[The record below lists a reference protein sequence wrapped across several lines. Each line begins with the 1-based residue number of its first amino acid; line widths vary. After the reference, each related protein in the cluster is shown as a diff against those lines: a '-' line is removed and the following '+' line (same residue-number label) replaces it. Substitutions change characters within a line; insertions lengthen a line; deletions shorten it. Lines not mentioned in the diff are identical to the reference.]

1 MTNWVPPGMSAWRL
15 TGKRQPVA
23 AKAISD
29 GDFRSFL
36 EQFRQYDFTGYSDAE
51 LRDALRGL
59 ANPTDAA
66 EVWPLVFAVV
76 AEAIDRRLG
85 VWRVFDDAAN
95 GSGRPDAAA
104 ALLDSDATGGVVER
118 VLEERKFRPVS
129 HINLSAAFYRAVR
142 DGEVDGLKFRVT
154 DEQLLAGFHLFQGR
168 VVQMNAGEGKTAA
181 SAFPATLHALSG
193 RQVHVITANDYLA
206 DRDASL
212 LAPVYESLGLS
223 VGAVL
228 SHMEDDER
236 RLAYRKQVVYGT
248 MREFGFDYLRDNMKL
263 TASERVQGP
272 LDVVIIDEVDHALID
287 EAFTPMIISGQPTG
301 VDVPLDRVRAVVV
314 ELIGAQHGIADELAL
329 CASQPGIGDGEWTA
343 LLARLM
349 LAQPEHSALHSGA
362 VVYSQCSL
370 PAARPPPPAPT
381 SRRRRP
387 SALLPAGSRS
397 AKRVRALAMQELP
410 DLTDGLLY
418 AVDVEGRYVTLTE
431 AGWGFVEQR
440 LGSFGLSDR
449 RSGRTS
455 RRAARQYAL
464 GNCVYQMLRAFLL
477 LKRDVDYVVDDD
489 SIVLIDQHTGR
500 PKDGSIYQFN
510 LQSAL
515 EAKERVTPRPE
526 CETLGQI
533 SVAGFVGLYDHTSG
547 MTGTAA
553 VSTDEFERKYG
564 MEVAVVAPGNPMMRV
579 DLGPKV
585 FLTKEDKLDALVDE
599 VVSRHRTGQPVLVG
613 AGSVKQSGDVSRRL
627 TERGVPHNLLNAV
640 TTHAE
645 AQIVRDAGRFG
656 AVTVATNM
664 AGRGTDILLEPE
676 LNEAIAR
683 RCVGLVQEM
692 LGEGCPVVVVSC
704 HSREQAEV
712 LRDQLGCAV
721 GLRADWTGMD
731 VRIARDGLYHSAG
744 RTSQVDGRLRFSMG
758 LCVIGAEMQEST
770 RVHLQLNG
778 RSGRQGEFGE
788 TQLFLS
794 LEDRVIYG
802 RAGEILGLSGCRS
815 VDAAGRECFSGD
827 AVTSLVDR
835 LRRESEREGEAQRGL
850 MQDYFAVLDLHT
862 LRYYRLRR
870 EVMGQSPMDGLVRDS
885 VIQAASGLASRYFY
899 GATHDEYRELFGRMA
914 EEVRRD
920 YGADCSSLYSRGL
933 DILADELGGLIADRL
948 DALADRAGTSVFSD
962 TARLLCL
969 QTFDEAWRGHLARLR
984 DMLSTH
990 VLGARGHKSA
1000 VAAYVRACDRA
1011 WEEFRDSAEVE
1022 FLSRLASF
1030 PFLGAWRDGQQSRP
1044 VSEQVEALMA
1054 ADGFPLSRE

>member
-1 MTNWVPPGMSAWRL
+1 MDSRA
-15 TGKRQPVA
+15 
-23 AKAISD
+23 
-29 GDFRSFL
+29 FL
-36 EQFRQYDFTGYSDAE
+36 EQVRGYDFTGYSDTE
-51 LRDALRGL
+51 LRDVLHDLEEGASVVEL
-59 ANPTDAA
+59 A
-66 EVWPLVFAVV
+66 PLVFAVM
-76 AEAIDRRLG
+76 AEDIDRRLG

-95 GSGRPDAAA
+95 GAGRPDGAE
-104 ALLDSDATGGVVER
+104 ALLDSDATGGVVDR
-118 VLEERKFRPVS
+118 VLEERKFRRVS
-129 HINLSAAFYRAVR
+129 DINLPAAFYRAVR
-142 DGEVDGLKFRVT
+142 DGAVDGLKFRVT

-181 SAFPATLHALSG
+181 AAFPSTLHALSG
-193 RQVHVITANDYLA
+193 RRVHVITANDYLA

-263 TASERVQGP
+263 TAAEGVQGP

-287 EAFTPMIISGQPTG
+287 EAFTPMIISGQPKG
-301 VDVPLDRVRAVVV
+301 VDVPLERVRAVAA
-314 ELIGAQHGIADELAL
+314 ELIESQGGIADELAL

-349 LAQPEHSALHSGA
+349 LAQPEHPAL
-362 VVYSQCSL
+362 L
-370 PAARPPPPAPT
+370 L
-381 SRRRRP
+381 
-387 SALLPAGSRS
+387 LLPAGSRP
-397 AKRVRALAMQELP
+397 ARRVRALAMQELP
-410 DLTDGLLY
+410 DLTGGLLY

-431 AGWGFVEQR
+431 EGWGFVEQR
-440 LGSFGLSDR
+440 LGSFGLSDKR
-449 RSGRTS
+449 DGRTS

-489 SIVLIDQHTGR
+489 SIVLIDQYTGR

-515 EAKERVTPRPE
+515 EVKERVTPRPE
-526 CETLGQI
+526 RETLGQI
-533 SVAGFVGLYDHTSG
+533 SVAGFVGLYDHASG

-553 VSTDEFERKYG
+553 ASTDEFEQKYG
-564 MEVAVVAPGNPMMRV
+564 MEVAVAPPSNPMMRV
-579 DLGPKV
+579 DLGSKV
-585 FLTKEDKLDALVDE
+585 FLTKEDKFGALVDE

-613 AGSVKQSGDVSRRL
+613 TGSVEQSEDLSRRL

-664 AGRGTDILLEPE
+664 AGRGTDILLEPG
-676 LNEAIAR
+676 LSEAIAR
-683 RCVGLVQEM
+683 RCVGLAQEM
-692 LGEGCPVVVVSC
+692 LEEGCPAVVHSC
-704 HSREQAEV
+704 HSAEQAKILGEELDRTNGILVEWSGAEV
-712 LRDQLGCAV
+712 KVTCEGGPGA
-721 GLRADWTGMD
+721 G
-731 VRIARDGLYHSAG
+731 HPG
-744 RTSQVDGRLRFSMG
+744 RTRSGGEEGSLRFSLG
-758 LCVIGAEMQEST
+758 LCVIGSEMQEST

-788 TQLFLS
+788 TQSFLS
-794 LEDRVIYG
+794 LEDRVIHA

-815 VDAAGRECFSGD
+815 ADAAGRECFSGY
-827 AVTSLVDR
+827 AVTSLVER

-850 MQDYFAVLDLHT
+850 MQDYFAVLDLHS
-862 LRYYRLRR
+862 LRYYRRRR
-870 EVMGQSPMDGLVRDS
+870 EVMGQAPVDGLVRDS
-885 VIQAASGLASRYFY
+885 VMRAASGLVSRYFY

-920 YGADCSSLYSRGL
+920 YGVDCSSLRGCGL
-933 DILADELGGLIADRL
+933 DIFADELGELIFDRI
-948 DALADRAGTSVFSD
+948 DALEHRAGARVFPD
-962 TARLLCL
+962 TARLLYL

-990 VLGARGHKSA
+990 VLGARNHKSA

-1030 PFLGAWRDGQQSRP
+1030 PFRDAGCDSQQTRP
-1044 VSEQVEALMA
+1044 VSERVEALMA
-1054 ADGFPLSRE
+1054 GGGLPVSRE

>member
-1 MTNWVPPGMSAWRL
+1 MDSHA
-15 TGKRQPVA
+15 
-23 AKAISD
+23 
-29 GDFRSFL
+29 FL
-36 EQFRQYDFTGYSDAE
+36 ERVRGYDFTGYSDTE
-51 LRDALRGL
+51 LRDVLHDLEEGTSVVEL
-59 ANPTDAA
+59 A
-66 EVWPLVFAVV
+66 PLVFAVV
-76 AEAIDRRLG
+76 AEVIDRRLG

-95 GSGRPDAAA
+95 GAGRPDAVA
-104 ALLDSDATGGVVER
+104 ALLDSDATGGVFDR
-118 VLEERKFRPVS
+118 VLEERKFRRVS
-129 HINLSAAFYRAVR
+129 DISLPAAFYRAVR
-142 DGEVDGLKFRVT
+142 EGGLDGLKFRVT

-181 SAFPATLHALSG
+181 AAFPATLHALSG
-193 RQVHVITANDYLA
+193 RRVHVITANDYLA

-212 LAPVYESLGLS
+212 LATVYESLGLG

-248 MREFGFDYLRDNMKL
+248 MREFGFDFLRDNMRL
-263 TASERVQGP
+263 TATERVQGP
-272 LDVVIIDEVDHALID
+272 LEVVIIDEVDHALID
-287 EAFTPMIISGQPTG
+287 EAFTPMIISGQPAG
-301 VDVPLDRVRAVVV
+301 VDVPLDRVRAVAA
-314 ELIGAQHGIADELAL
+314 ELIESQGRIADELAL
-329 CASQPGIGDGEWTA
+329 CASQPGIGDGERTA

-349 LAQPEHSALHSGA
+349 LAQPEHPAL
-362 VVYSQCSL
+362 L
-370 PAARPPPPAPT
+370 
-381 SRRRRP
+381 
-387 SALLPAGSRS
+387 LLPAGWKPAR
-397 AKRVRALAMQELP
+397 RVRALAMQELP
-410 DLTDGLLY
+410 ELTDGLLY

-440 LGSFGLSDR
+440 LGPFGLSDR
-449 RSGRTS
+449 RDGHTS

-515 EAKERVTPRPE
+515 EVKERVTPRPE
-526 CETLGQI
+526 RETLGQI
-533 SVAGFVGLYDHTSG
+533 SVAGFMGLYDHASG

-553 VSTDEFERKYG
+553 ASTDEFEQKYG
-564 MEVAVVAPGNPMMRV
+564 MAVAVAPPSNPMMRV

-585 FLTKEDKLDALVDE
+585 FLTKEDKFGALVDE

-613 AGSVKQSGDVSRRL
+613 AGSVEQSEDVSRRL

-645 AQIVRDAGRFG
+645 AQVVRDSGRFG

-664 AGRGTDILLEPE
+664 AGRGTDILLEPG

-683 RCVGLVQEM
+683 RCAGLAQEM
-692 LGEGCPVVVVSC
+692 LEEGCPAFVGSC
-704 HSREQAEV
+704 HSAEQAKI
-712 LRDQLGCAV
+712 LGEE
-721 GLRADWTGMD
+721 LD
-731 VRIARDGLYHSAG
+731 
-744 RTSQVDGRLRFSMG
+744 RTSGILVEWSGAEVKVTCEGGPSTGHPGRIRSGAEEVSLRFSLG
-758 LCVIGAEMQEST
+758 LCVIGSEMQEST

-788 TQLFLS
+788 TQSFLS
-794 LEDRVIYG
+794 LEDRVIHA
-802 RAGEILGLSGCRS
+802 RAGEILGLSGCRG
-815 VDAAGRECFSGD
+815 VDAAGRECFSGY

-862 LRYYRLRR
+862 LRYYRRRR
-870 EVMGQSPMDGLVRDS
+870 EVVGQSPMDGLVRDS
-885 VIQAASGLASRYFY
+885 VTRVASGLVSRYFD
-899 GATHDEYRELFGRMA
+899 GATHHEYRELFGRMA

-920 YGADCSSLYSRGL
+920 YGADCSSLRGCGL
-933 DILADELGGLIADRL
+933 DILADELGGLIIDKI
-948 DALADRAGTSVFSD
+948 DALEHQAGARVFPD
-962 TARLLCL
+962 TARLLYL
-969 QTFDEAWRGHLARLR
+969 QAFDDAWRYHLARLR

-990 VLGARGHKSA
+990 VLGARNHKSA

-1022 FLSRLASF
+1022 FLARLASF
-1030 PFLGAWRDGQQSRP
+1030 PFLDAGCDGQQTRP

-1054 ADGFPLSRE
+1054 AGGPPVSQE